1 MKRLLISLLL
11 LIGLSFPP
19 IPKVY
24 AQSNPPVVHAILFYS
39 PTCGHCEFVINQTLI
54 PMTTQYGSQLQ
65 ILGVDISQ
73 QQGYE
78 LFAAALQKFGLDR
91 GGVPFL
97 VIDNIYL
104 MGSQEIPERFPGMVE
119 AYLAQ
124 GGLAWPNLPGLEK
137 IIPASTSPTA
147 TPQVM
152 TALPITPPA
161 SPLATLAPES
171 NSPASSSPST
181 DPLTNITHQ
190 EKPTWRERFAHDP
203 AGNTLAVIVL
213 AGMIGA
219 LAWGYRLFQKT
230 NGASLKDNWSWAIP
244 VLCVVGLGVAGYLAY
259 VETAQVQ
266 AVCGPVGDCNTV
278 QQSEYARLF
287 GILPIGV
294 LGLVGYV
301 TIILAWL
308 TARFTDGR
316 FANLASLAILGMTTF
331 GTLFSIYL
339 TLLEP
344 FIIGATCA
352 WCLTS
357 AILMT
362 ALMLLSI
369 APAKPALMLLSIAP
383 AKPALAKLGHKKK
396 TGKHYKRKQ

>member
-1 MKRLLISLLL
+1 MKRLLFSLLL
-11 LIGLSFPP
+11 LINLSFAP
-19 IPKVY
+19 ILKVY
-24 AQSNPPVVHAILFYS
+24 AQSNLPVVHAILFYS

-54 PMTTQYGSQLQ
+54 PMTNQYGSQLQ

-124 GGLAWPNLPGLEK
+124 GGLDWPNLPGLEK
-137 IIPASTSPTA
+137 ILPASTSPSTA

-171 NSPASSSPST
+171 NSPASPSSTT
-181 DPLTNITHQ
+181 DPLTTLTYQ
-190 EKPTWRERFAHDP
+190 EYPTWHERFAHDP
-203 AGNTLAVIVL
+203 SGNTLAVIVL
-213 AGMIGA
+213 VGMIGA
-219 LAWGYRLFQKT
+219 LAWGYRLFQITK
-230 NGASLKDNWSWAIP
+230 GASLKNNWSWTIP
-244 VLCVVGLGVAGYLAY
+244 LLCIVGFGVAGYLAY

-287 GILPIGV
+287 GILPIGM
-294 LGLVGYV
+294 LGLIGYV
-301 TIILAWL
+301 VIILVWL
-308 TARFTDGR
+308 IARFTTGHP
-316 FANLASLAILGMTTF
+316 AKLAPLALLGMTLF
-331 GTLFSIYL
+331 GTFFSIYL
-339 TLLEP
+339 TFLEP
-344 FIIGATCA
+344 FVIGATCA

-357 AILMT
+357 AVLMT
-362 ALMLLSI
+362 VLMLLSVR
-369 APAKPALMLLSIAP
+369 S
-383 AKPALAKLGHKKK
+383 AKLAFSQKPFAASPPRRRTRIGAHDDRHSKD
-396 TGKHYKRKQ
+396 